1 VLTKFRSALAAFS
14 ILGLLACEEVGPPIA
29 DTALPR
35 LEKIAYGSCNVQLL
49 PQTFW
54 SQIASDNPQL
64 FIYGG
69 DNVYGDLKITSG
81 VPSTGVGDPVLLK
94 AAYNYLGAAPGFQ
107 AFRDA
112 TPIYPLWDDHDFGEN
127 GAGGTYQHKQDSEKQ
142 FLDFWA
148 VPDEDPRRT
157 REGIYTSSIHGPVGE
172 RVQII
177 LLDTRYFRSA
187 LARSKDTGFIVDN
200 KDPSTTVLGAAQWA
214 WLEEELKR
222 EADVRLIVSSTQVLA
237 MGHRFERWG
246 NFPHERERLITL
258 VQDLKANGVIFLSG
272 DRHRAAIYALRD
284 DVDYPIFEM
293 TSSSLN
299 RAYSDPNERGPLQ
312 LNAMFGKPNY
322 ATISFNWVDRFVSLE
337 IKDMTGEVVRSAYLV
352 IDDMQ

>member
-1 VLTKFRSALAAFS
+1 MGTRFRSAIGAIAF
-14 ILGLLACEEVGPPIA
+14 LGMLACEEATPPTT

-35 LEKIAYGSCNVQLL
+35 LENIAYGSCNVQLL

-54 SQIASDNPQL
+54 SKIAAEDPQL

-69 DNVYGDLKITSG
+69 DNVYGDLIVTNG
-81 VPSTGVGDPVLLK
+81 IPSSGVGDPAILK
-94 AAYNYLGAAPGFQ
+94 AAYDHLGASPAFQ
-107 AFRDA
+107 KFRDA

-127 GAGGTYQHKQDSEKQ
+127 GAGATYQHKQDSENQ

-148 VPDEDPRRT
+148 VPDDDPRRG

-177 LLDTRYFRSA
+177 ILDTRYFRSD
-187 LARSKDTGFIVDN
+187 LAHSEDTGYIVDN
-200 KDPSTTVLGAAQWA
+200 NDPGTTVLGAAQWA
-214 WLEEELKR
+214 WLEEELKK
-222 EADVRLIVSSTQVLA
+222 EADVRLVVSSTQVLA

-246 NFPHERERLITL
+246 NFPHERVRLIKL
-258 VQDLKANGVIFLSG
+258 IQDLKANGVILLSG

-284 DVDYPIFEM
+284 DVEYPIFEM

-299 RAYSDPNERGPLQ
+299 RAYPDPNERGPLQ
-312 LNAMFGKPNY
+312 LDDMFGKANY
-322 ATISFNWVDRFVSLE
+322 STISFNWVDRFVSLE
-337 IKDMTGEVVRSAYLV
+337 IKDMKGETVQSAYLV